1 MVGLEPNGVDVA
13 QAYRGKV
20 FRDLGLPAC
29 FVFTQVPPRFKWDY
43 YLSLGHLE
51 EEILLAHML
60 LTDQRDM
67 SLGIR
72 IDDMKQLLQLTAEY
86 KENNHELSFQ
96 EQDGV
101 TTILHKNSLKSDYV
115 DYVDYYV
122 FGRLL
127 RREHYGK
134 KKLFTEFFTAVD
146 TGFGLEARVVR
157 RLFHNRDGSVAFEEI
172 KKEPGENT
180 EAVYRCGGEW
190 FYSESEFLERALSEL
205 QFSKEDHVFLDR
217 LENLPFTSPL
227 LRLKGEARLS
237 CVVHSIHYWWGDQM
251 NSEYYHLFQYAEE
264 FDDILVST
272 QAQKEELEGHLGLL
286 GKTGQVRV
294 LPVAAL
300 EQLQLADERKPYT
313 VMIAARFER
322 RKRLDLAIKAIV
334 AFHEICPDVNSDIYG
349 QGMLWQDIEAEI
361 ANLGAQNYI
370 HLKGHQTIS
379 NRFKE
384 YELYLATSEWETFGI
399 TLLEAIGSGQALV
412 GLDVPYGN
420 QTFIQE
426 GKNGYLVPFDARS
439 DEEIVVDLTKALEK
453 AFKQIKQFRE
463 GSYRLAEEYLS
474 DCITKQWYELLT
486 REWE

>member
-20 FRDLGLPAC
+20 FRDLDLPAS

-72 IDDMKQLLQLTAEY
+72 IDDMKQLLHLTAEY
-86 KENNHELSFQ
+86 KENNCELIFQ

-101 TTILHKNSLKSDYV
+101 TTILHKNSLKP

-146 TGFGLEARVVR
+146 AGFGLEARVVR
-157 RLFHNRDGSVAFEEI
+157 RLFHNRDGSIAFEEI
-172 KKEPGENT
+172 KKEPGEDT
-180 EAVYRCGGEW
+180 EAVYRCGSEW

-205 QFSKEDHVFLDR
+205 QFSKEDHVFIDR

-237 CVVHSIHYWWGDQM
+237 CVVHSIHYWGDQI

-272 QAQKEELEGHLGLL
+272 QSQKDELEKHLALL

-300 EQLQLADERKPYT
+300 EQLQLADERKPYS
-313 VMIAARFER
+313 VMIAVRFER

-334 AFHEICPDVNSDIYG
+334 AFHEIFPDVNLDIYG

-361 ANLGAQNYI
+361 ANLEAQNYI

-426 GKNGYLVPFDARS
+426 GKNGYLVPFAARS

-453 AFKQIKQFRE
+453 AFKQIKQLRE

-474 DCITKQWYELLT
+474 DRIIKQWYEFLT
-486 REWE
+486 REWK